1 MICVLSAQDNESLRW
16 RLIQMNVIVVWFYLL
31 RLRDSGIWNRH
42 LQQKLDDTE
51 LVFLIIKW
59 YMCGICPSCVPRLIA
74 CAEARTRKGM
84 RPYPP
89 LWK

>member
-1 MICVLSAQDNESLRW
+1 MLSAQDNESLRW

-31 RLRDSGIWNRH
+31 RLRDSGIRNRY

-59 YMCGICPSCVPRLIA
+59 YMWYMPILFPA
-74 CAEARTRKGM
+74 
-84 RPYPP
+84 
-89 LWK
+89 

>member
-1 MICVLSAQDNESLRW
+1 MLSAQDNESLRW

-31 RLRDSGIWNRH
+31 QLRDSGIWNKH

-59 YMCGICPSCVPRLIA
+59 YMWYMPAVPRLIA
-74 CAEARTRKGM
+74 GGEMK
-84 RPYPP
+84 
-89 LWK
+89 

>member
-1 MICVLSAQDNESLRW
+1 MLSVQDNESLRW

-31 RLRDSGIWNRH
+31 RLRDSGIWNKH

-59 YMCGICPSCVPRLIA
+59 YMWYMPAVPRLIA
-74 CAEARTRKGM
+74 GGEMK
-84 RPYPP
+84 
-89 LWK
+89 

>member
-1 MICVLSAQDNESLRW
+1 MLSAQDNESLRW

-31 RLRDSGIWNRH
+31 RLRDSGIWNKH

-59 YMCGICPSCVPRLIA
+59 YMWHMPVLFPA
-74 CAEARTRKGM
+74 
-84 RPYPP
+84 
-89 LWK
+89 

>member
-1 MICVLSAQDNESLRW
+1 MLSAQDNESLRW

-31 RLRDSGIWNRH
+31 RLRNSGIWNRY

-59 YMCGICPSCVPRLIA
+59 YMWYMPVLFPA
-74 CAEARTRKGM
+74 
-84 RPYPP
+84 
-89 LWK
+89 

>member
-1 MICVLSAQDNESLRW
+1 MLSAQDNESLRW

-31 RLRDSGIWNRH
+31 RLRDSGIWTRY

-59 YMCGICPSCVPRLIA
+59 YMWYMPVLFPA
-74 CAEARTRKGM
+74 
-84 RPYPP
+84 
-89 LWK
+89 